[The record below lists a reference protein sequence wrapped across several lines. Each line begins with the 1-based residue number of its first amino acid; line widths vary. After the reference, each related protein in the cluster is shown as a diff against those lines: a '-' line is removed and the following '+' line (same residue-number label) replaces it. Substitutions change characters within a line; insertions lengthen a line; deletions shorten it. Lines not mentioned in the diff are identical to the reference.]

1 MIMQCDLFSSPEET
15 VMTGWNGFQDTNSGQ
30 SEVTTDIHVD
40 SSQLPLVAR
49 EDGEQVL
56 RFYWL
61 DAYEDQ
67 YKNPGK
73 DIAVASKSLAS
84 RIKFKN
90 FNCSADSITHLVI
103 TWLWI
108 LHSCVWAVQ
117 WLCGRVLDSKLRGCR
132 FEPHRHHCVVSLSKT
147 HYS

>member
-1 MIMQCDLFSSPEET
+1 MIMQGDLFYSPEET

-30 SEVTTDIHVD
+30 SEVSTDIHVD

-67 YKNPGK
+67 YKNPGIK
-73 DIAVASKSLAS
+73 DIAVASKSVVWQGRRRRSGRAAS
-84 RIKFKN
+84 AGPLF
-90 FNCSADSITHLVI
+90 
-103 TWLWI
+103 
-108 LHSCVWAVQ
+108 
-117 WLCGRVLDSKLRGCR
+117 
-132 FEPHRHHCVVSLSKT
+132 
-147 HYS
+147 

>member
-1 MIMQCDLFSSPEET
+1 
-15 VMTGWNGFQDTNSGQ
+15 MTGWNGFQDTNSGQ

-73 DIAVASKSLAS
+73 DTWVKIF
-84 RIKFKN
+84 RII
-90 FNCSADSITHLVI
+90 S
-103 TWLWI
+103 
-108 LHSCVWAVQ
+108 
-117 WLCGRVLDSKLRGCR
+117 
-132 FEPHRHHCVVSLSKT
+132 
-147 HYS
+147 

>member
-1 MIMQCDLFSSPEET
+1 
-15 VMTGWNGFQDTNSGQ
+15 MTGWNGFQDTNSGQ

-73 DIAVASKSLAS
+73 DTWVKIF
-84 RIKFKN
+84 RIISWIQDFE
-90 FNCSADSITHLVI
+90 ADFL
-103 TWLWI
+103 
-108 LHSCVWAVQ
+108 
-117 WLCGRVLDSKLRGCR
+117 
-132 FEPHRHHCVVSLSKT
+132 
-147 HYS
+147 

>member
-1 MIMQCDLFSSPEET
+1 MPTTVLRFEFSKVQNFDIFELKIMQCDLFSSPEET
-15 VMTGWNGFQDTNSGQ
+15 VMTGWNGFQDSNSGQ

-73 DIAVASKSLAS
+73 DYIAVASKSVATV
-84 RIKFKN
+84 IKVNN
-90 FNCSADSITHLVI
+90 FNCIA
-103 TWLWI
+103 
-108 LHSCVWAVQ
+108 
-117 WLCGRVLDSKLRGCR
+117 
-132 FEPHRHHCVVSLSKT
+132 VSLYKPRYNMALDIT
-147 HYS
+147 TGLDKQNF